1 LEERLVALRLPFMQ
15 IRPVGSQRQS
25 VLKGNVVNVE
35 NDTDICAQVVP
46 RRFDETSTVPVKLM
60 RRMNYTVPYM
70 YEIIRP
76 KKVYDAARYL
86 VTTDLY
92 QAANVELSADWV
104 DYDDGKSTSTIFIHH
119 IN

>member
-1 LEERLVALRLPFMQ
+1 
-15 IRPVGSQRQS
+15 
-25 VLKGNVVNVE
+25 
-35 NDTDICAQVVP
+35 
-46 RRFDETSTVPVKLM
+46 
-60 RRMNYTVPYM
+60 M

-104 DYDDGKSTSTIFIHH
+104 DYDDGKSTSTIYIHH
-119 IN
+119 IH